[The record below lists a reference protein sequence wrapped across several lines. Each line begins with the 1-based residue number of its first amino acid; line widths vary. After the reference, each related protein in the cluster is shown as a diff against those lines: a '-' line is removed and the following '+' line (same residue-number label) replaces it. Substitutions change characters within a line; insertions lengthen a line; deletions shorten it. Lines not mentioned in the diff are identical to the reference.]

1 MHPANH
7 SSAGEANEKLHPVSR
22 NRVRRSE
29 CHVLYGSQRGREWAE
44 LGKQFVFGES
54 LTFTLPGS
62 AAIGFCGGRLG
73 GTLARDG
80 VCVSNTRLSD
90 TSIGACAFVNCSGQR
105 LGEANDLCLDK
116 RAYHRRHRRTD
127 ILFDR

>member
-29 CHVLYGSQRGREWAE
+29 RHVLYGCQGSCEWAE

-54 LTFTLPGS
+54 LTFALPES
-62 AAIGFCGGRLG
+62 AAIGYCGGRLG

-80 VCVSNTRLSD
+80 VCVGNTRLSD
-90 TSIGACAFVNCSGQR
+90 TSIGAFAFVNWTAIG
-105 LGEANDLCLDK
+105 GNK
-116 RAYHRRHRRTD
+116 
-127 ILFDR
+127 